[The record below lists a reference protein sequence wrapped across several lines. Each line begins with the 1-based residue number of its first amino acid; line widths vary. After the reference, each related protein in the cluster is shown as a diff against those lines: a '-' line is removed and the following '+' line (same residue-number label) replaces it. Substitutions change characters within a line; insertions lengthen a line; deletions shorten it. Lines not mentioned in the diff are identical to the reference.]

1 MLKGKHIL
9 LGITGSIA
17 AYKAAMLVRLLVKE
31 GAEVKV
37 IMTEM
42 AKQFIT
48 PLTIATLAKNPVL
61 VEFYNPENGD
71 WNSHVSLG
79 IWADLF
85 IIAPASA
92 NTIAKMAGGIA
103 DNLLLTSYLSARCP
117 VFVAPAMDL
126 DMFMHPVTRK
136 NINLLKQ
143 EGVKIIEPESGELA
157 SGLEGKGRM
166 ADPAAIVTSVSGT
179 LLSIPKEKEEE
190 KDSLTLRGKNVLITA
205 GPTVEKIDPVRY
217 ISNFSTG
224 KMGYALALQMES
236 MGAAVT
242 LISGP
247 VQEKIPAESNIKLI
261 NTTSAEEM
269 YNQTLHHYNNETDI
283 VILAAAVSDYTPAYR
298 HQDKMKRDNNNLNI
312 ELRPTQDIAA
322 ELGKIKNKR
331 ALHIG
336 FALETDNEQQNA
348 EKKLVSKN
356 LDAIILNSL
365 NDKGAGFA
373 TPTNKITII
382 TSNGKTIPY
391 DLKEKS
397 EVAKDIADY
406 ILTTL

>member
-48 PLTIATLAKNPVL
+48 PLTMATLAKNPVL

-190 KDSLTLRGKNVLITA
+190 KDSLKLRGKNVLITA

-298 HQDKMKRDNNNLNI
+298 HQDKMKRDKNNLNI

-322 ELGKIKNKR
+322 ELGKIKNER